1 MIISMEPFTEAGSD
15 VRGWKNFTYINK
27 NIFMDLQNGIVF
39 VLPLDRFSLLVEL
52 QFKLLI

>member
-1 MIISMEPFTEAGSD
+1 MEPFTEAGSD
-15 VRGWKNFTYINK
+15 VRGWKIFPYINK
-27 NIFMDLQNGIVF
+27 NIVMDLQNGIVF

>member
-1 MIISMEPFTEAGSD
+1 MEPFTEAGSD